1 MGALVS
7 ERLPPDSV
15 RGLVTDPHPSPPRT
29 VAVSLLAG
37 AGALAVAVVPFVP
50 TILWYTGD
58 TLFDSSSTE
67 LSFVSAAWMELS
79 HEHDH
84 MEGIVVFL
92 LPSVFAALAL
102 GLRSQVG
109 WKGLWPKLALASI
122 GIALLELVLIFV
134 DADYG
139 SAYDAF
145 AGFMGIQSMIP
156 EDRFTTH
163 ALVLL
168 FGSLAWAA
176 GEGLRARDATS
187 SEPKKPEP
195 ERS

>member
-1 MGALVS
+1 MT
-7 ERLPPDSV
+7 
-15 RGLVTDPHPSPPRT
+15 TDPKPSPPR
-29 VAVSLLAG
+29 VIAVSVLAA

-58 TLFDSSSTE
+58 TLFDTSSTE

-92 LPSVFAALAL
+92 LPSVLAALAL
-102 GLRSQVG
+102 GLRSQIG
-109 WKGLWPKLALASI
+109 AKALWPRLALASI
-122 GIALLELVLIFV
+122 GIALLELLLIFV

-139 SAYDAF
+139 SAYYAF
-145 AGFMGIQSMIP
+145 AGFMGIQSMVP

-168 FGSLAWAA
+168 AGSIAWAA
-176 GEGLRARDATS
+176 GEWLRARGATS
-187 SEPKKPEP
+187 SAPKEPEP
-195 ERS
+195 EAG

>member
-1 MGALVS
+1 MEA
-7 ERLPPDSV
+7 RPP
-15 RGLVTDPHPSPPRT
+15 TDPQPSPPRAI
-29 VAVSLLAG
+29 AVSLLAA

-58 TLFDSSSTE
+58 TLFDTSSTE
-67 LSFVSAAWMELS
+67 LSFVSAAWMEVS

-92 LPSVFAALAL
+92 LPSLFAAAAL

-109 WKGLWPKLALASI
+109 WKALWPRLALVSI
-122 GIALLELVLIFV
+122 GIALLELLLIFV

-139 SAYDAF
+139 SAYYAL
-145 AGFMGIQSMIP
+145 AGFMGIQSMVP

-168 FGSLAWAA
+168 AGSAAWAA
-176 GEGLRARDATS
+176 GEWLRSRAATPTGEARPA
-187 SEPKKPEP
+187 PKD
-195 ERS
+195 

>member
-1 MGALVS
+1 M
-7 ERLPPDSV
+7 V
-15 RGLVTDPHPSPPRT
+15 RRDADRNRAI
-29 VAVSLLAG
+29 AVSLLAA
-37 AGALAVAVVPFVP
+37 AGALAVAVVPFAP

-67 LSFVSAAWMELS
+67 LSFVSAAWMEVQ
-79 HEHDH
+79 HEDDH

-92 LPSVFAALAL
+92 LPSLFAALAL

-122 GIALLELVLIFV
+122 AIALLELLLISV

-168 FGSLAWAA
+168 AGSIAWAA
-176 GEGLRARDATS
+176 GEWLRTRDATS

>member
-1 MGALVS
+1 MT
-7 ERLPPDSV
+7 SV
-15 RGLVTDPHPSPPRT
+15 PQPSPPRAI
-29 VAVSLLAG
+29 AVSLLAA
-37 AGALAVAVVPFVP
+37 AGAVVVAGVPFAP
-50 TILWYTGD
+50 TILWYTSD
-58 TLFDSSSTE
+58 TLFDTSCTE

-92 LPSVFAALAL
+92 LPSLFAALAL

-109 WKGLWPKLALASI
+109 WRALWPKLALASI
-122 GIALLELVLIFV
+122 AIALVELLLIFV

-145 AGFMGIQSMIP
+145 AGFMGIQSMVP

-163 ALVLL
+163 ALVVLA
-168 FGSLAWAA
+168 GSTAWAV
-176 GEGLRARDATS
+176 GEWLRAREPKPADEPES
-187 SEPKKPEP
+187 SEPKT
-195 ERS
+195 S

>member
-1 MGALVS
+1 MTA
-7 ERLPPDSV
+7 
-15 RGLVTDPHPSPPRT
+15 DPQPVPRRAI
-29 VAVSLLAG
+29 AVSLLA
-37 AGALAVAVVPFVP
+37 AACALAVAVVPFAP

-58 TLFDSSSTE
+58 TLFDTSSTE
-67 LSFVSAAWMELS
+67 LSFVSAAWMEVQ
-79 HEHDH
+79 HEYEWHY
-84 MEGIVVFL
+84 GIIVFL

-109 WKGLWPKLALASI
+109 WKALWPKLALVSSA
-122 GIALLELVLIFV
+122 IALLELLLILV

-145 AGFMGIQSMIP
+145 AGFIGIQSMIP
-156 EDRFTTH
+156 ADRFTTH

-176 GEGLRARDATS
+176 GEWLRARDATS

>member
-1 MGALVS
+1 MSS
-7 ERLPPDSV
+7 EPQR
-15 RGLVTDPHPSPPRT
+15 SPPRA
-29 VAVSLLAG
+29 VAVSLLAA

-92 LPSVFAALAL
+92 LPSLFAALAL
-102 GLRSQVG
+102 ALRSQVG
-109 WKGLWPKLALASI
+109 WKTLWPKLALASI
-122 GIALLELVLIFV
+122 GIALLELVLIFI

-145 AGFMGIQSMIP
+145 AGFTGIQSMVP

-168 FGSLAWAA
+168 AGSITWAV
-176 GEGLRARDATS
+176 GEWLRAREPKPADEPKS
-187 SEPKKPEP
+187 SEPKT
-195 ERS
+195 S